1 MGKFISFDQLCGGAA
16 LERFNLAMAQIAKN
30 IMAYLT
36 SEVSIMPEAI
46 RERITII
53 G

>member
-1 MGKFISFDQLCGGAA
+1 MIVEAEGG
-16 LERFNLAMAQIAKN
+16 LWKN
-30 IMAYLT
+30 EAVANIKAYLT